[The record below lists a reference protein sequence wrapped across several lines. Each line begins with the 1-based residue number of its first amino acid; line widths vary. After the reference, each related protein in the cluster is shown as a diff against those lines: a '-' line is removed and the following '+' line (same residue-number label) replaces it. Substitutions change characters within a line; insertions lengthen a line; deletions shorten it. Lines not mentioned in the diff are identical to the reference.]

1 MLKIRDLS
9 VSAEGATNLKLLK
22 DIDATFADGKFY
34 AITGPNGGGKTTLAK
49 TLMGIVR
56 PSSGTITLN
65 GRDITDTNV
74 TERAM
79 LGLAYAFQTP
89 PRFKGLS
96 VRKLLELALGS
107 DATEDAVRDVL
118 VRVGLDAHEYLDRDA
133 GNDLSGG
140 EMKRIE
146 FATVLARKPTVAIFD
161 EPEAGIDLWSLG
173 YIAEAL
179 SGMRADSG
187 ATMIVISHQE
197 RIIGL
202 ADEVLSMTGGRLCH
216 RGTAA
221 DFLAEV
227 AGEEKCGP
235 FPTAARRAS
244 YA

>member
-22 DIDATFADGKFY
+22 DIDATFADGRFY
-34 AITGPNGGGKTTLAK
+34 AITGPNGGGKTTFAK

-56 PSSGTITLN
+56 PSSGTIALN
-65 GRDITDTNV
+65 GRDITDKNV

-79 LGLAYAFQTP
+79 LGLGYAFQTP
-89 PRFKGLS
+89 PRFRGLS
-96 VRKLLELALGS
+96 VRKLLELALG
-107 DATEDAVRDVL
+107 DGATEDAVREIL
-118 VRVGLDAHEYLDRDA
+118 VRVGLDAREYLDRDA
-133 GNDLSGG
+133 GGGLSGG

-202 ADEVLSMTGGRLCH
+202 ADEVLYMTDGRLFR

-221 DFLAEV
+221 DFLAGI
-227 AGEEKCGP
+227 AGEKKCGS
-235 FPTAARRAS
+235 FPAAERGAN